1 MRWSLLMLPPEVVEL
16 LISRRRLTNPDFE
29 GGGLR
34 LDYAQR
40 ETRRARCRARRAV
53 FHATHPQSRAVCR
66 AESRRP
72 NRRVEGV

>member
-16 LISRRRLTNPDFE
+16 LISRLSSHANRDEASARP
-29 GGGLR
+29 
-34 LDYAQR
+34 Q
-40 ETRRARCRARRAV
+40 TRRVRFRARRAV